1 MHLKNS
7 RVIKIKSGFVAII
20 GRPNVGK
27 SSLLNALIGEKI
39 AITSPKPETTRNRIL
54 GAMTTDEYQII
65 FVDTPGMGKSYNL
78 LSQKVTSVAKASVE
92 DNDVVY
98 LVVDQKY
105 NSSSKF
111 ILDYLKKTNS
121 NVFLVI
127 NKIDTFKRK
136 TQIDEIIISYMDL
149 FPFKQFIPIS
159 SHKKTNI
166 DKLIELT
173 LKELPEG
180 GLLFD
185 EDFVSNQSNKI
196 RMMELIREKIL
207 LHTEQEIPHSAA
219 VVIENMFLNEETGQ
233 YDVYADII
241 VEKNSQKQILIGKDG
256 SKIKA
261 IGTAARLD
269 INKTLDTKIHL
280 ELWVKVKKDWRND
293 PNMLLSLGIGEDEW
307 LV

>member
-1 MHLKNS
+1 MKNS
-7 RVIKIKSGFVAII
+7 RLIKIKSGFVAII

-54 GAMTTDEYQII
+54 GAITTNDYQII

-78 LSQKVTSVAKASVE
+78 LSKKVTQVAKASVE
-92 DNDVVY
+92 DNDLVY

-105 NSSSKF
+105 NDSSKF
-111 ILDYLKKTNS
+111 IIDYLKKTNS
-121 NVFLVI
+121 KTFLII
-127 NKIDTFKRK
+127 NKIDKFKTK
-136 TQIDEIIISYMDL
+136 SQIDEIILSYVNIYD
-149 FPFKQFIPIS
+149 FKAFVPIS
-159 SHKKTNI
+159 SIDKTHI

-173 LKELPEG
+173 VAEMPEG
-180 GLLFD
+180 GLLFE
-185 EDFVSNQSNKI
+185 EDFISDQSKTI

-207 LHTEQEIPHSAA
+207 LHTEAEVPHSAA
-219 VVIENMFLNEETGQ
+219 VVIENMFYNEESGQ
-233 YDVYADII
+233 YDVFADII

-256 SKIKA
+256 NKIRS

-280 ELWVKVKKDWRND
+280 ELWVKVKKNWRND
-293 PNMLLSLGIGEDEW
+293 PKMLLSLGIGED
-307 LV
+307 

>member
-1 MHLKNS
+1 MLLKNLK
-7 RVIKIKSGFVAII
+7 VTTIKSGFVAII

-54 GAMTTDEYQII
+54 GALTRPEYQII

-78 LSQKVTSVAKASVE
+78 LSQKVTQVAKSSIE
-92 DNDVVY
+92 DNDIVY
-98 LVVDQKY
+98 LVVDRKY
-105 NSSSKF
+105 QESSKF
-111 ILDYLKKTNS
+111 IIDYLKKMNS
-121 NVFLVI
+121 DVFLVI
-127 NKIDTFKRK
+127 NKIDLLKRK
-136 TQIDEIIISYMDL
+136 SQIDEIILSYMNLLD
-149 FPFKQFIPIS
+149 FKAFIPVS
-159 SHKKTNI
+159 TKSYENLN
-166 DKLIELT
+166 KLVELT
-173 LKELPEG
+173 LELLPED

-185 EDFVSNQSNKI
+185 EEFLSNQSEKI

-207 LHTEQEIPHSAA
+207 LHTEQEIPHSVA
-219 VVIENMFLNEETGQ
+219 VVIENMFFNEKSGQ
-233 YDVYADII
+233 YDVFADIY

-256 SKIKA
+256 SKMKA

-269 INKTLDTKIHL
+269 INKTLNTKVHL

-293 PNMLLSLGIGEDEW
+293 PKVLFSLGIGEDLW